1 MAEHG
6 LEGSQYGATVLSC
19 LPDGHVYVEYDALN
33 EDGMESDILLRE
45 WVAADL
51 ITPPPPPAPTGFG
64 NALTIG
70 SPVQFLH
77 DAGWWTVILSG
88 HRMPTALEPTDHLV
102 RSLVY
107 NTCCAHDGSSA
118 MSSGS

>member
-51 ITPPPPPAPTGFG
+51 IIPPPPPAPTWVRQR
-64 NALTIG
+64 
-70 SPVQFLH
+70 PH
-77 DAGWWTVILSG
+77 DRFPCPI
-88 HRMPTALEPTDHLV
+88 
-102 RSLVY
+102 
-107 NTCCAHDGSSA
+107 SS
-118 MSSGS
+118 